1 MKILAI
7 GDVVGSVGCEFLRDT
22 LPDLKKAHGIDLVIA
37 NGENSADGNGITPFS
52 ANQLFGSGVDVIT
65 TGNHSFRR
73 REIFPKFESEPH
85 LIRPANFPSRSTPG
99 SGICTVDM
107 LKTKVIIINLM
118 GTIFMESIDCPFK
131 TIDRILDKVDKNAI
145 IIVDFHAEATS
156 EKRTLGYYLDGKVS
170 AFFGTH
176 THVPTADESIFPKG
190 TGYITDVGM
199 TGVINS
205 ALGVK
210 FELVIR
216 KLKTKMP
223 VRFENATGK
232 CKMDCIIFDIDE
244 HTKRTR
250 SVNRLTI
257 TG

>member
-7 GDVVGSVGCEFLRDT
+7 GDVVGSIGCEFLREQ
-22 LPDLKKAHGIDLVIA
+22 LPKIKKTFEIDLVIA

-52 ANQLFGSGVDVIT
+52 AEHLFKSGVDVIT
-65 TGNHSFRR
+65 TGNHAFRR
-73 REIFPKFESEPH
+73 KEIYKKFYEEPH
-85 LIRPANFPSRSTPG
+85 LIRPANFPSKNTPG
-99 SGICTVDM
+99 SGICSIDM
-107 LKTKVIIINLM
+107 IKSKVFVINIM

-131 TIDRILDKVDKNAI
+131 TIDNILKKIDNNSI

-156 EKRTLGYYLDGKVS
+156 EKRALGYYLDGKIS

-176 THVPTADESIFPKG
+176 THVPTADECIFSNG

-210 FELVIR
+210 FDLVIK

-223 VRFENATGK
+223 VRFENESGK
-232 CKMDCIIFDIDE
+232 CKLDCIIFDINE
-244 HTKRTR
+244 NTKKTKYIK
-250 SVNRLTI
+250 RLTVI
-257 TG
+257 